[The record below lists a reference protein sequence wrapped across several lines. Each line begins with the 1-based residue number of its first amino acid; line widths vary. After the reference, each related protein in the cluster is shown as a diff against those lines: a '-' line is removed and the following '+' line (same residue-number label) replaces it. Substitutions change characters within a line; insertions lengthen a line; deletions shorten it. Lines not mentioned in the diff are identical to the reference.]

1 MPDYIDLRI
10 THDDLSLDVGGNPA
24 LLCDRASIAQ
34 DIIHMIRERGY
45 LTAMIAN
52 RDARARKSLMVRITM
67 DVDNDERIIPGT
79 ALLEESAAGE
89 LWLTAQTQKYGPL
102 SLQLEA

>member
-10 THDDLSLDVGGNPA
+10 TQDDITLDVGGNPT
-24 LLCDRASIAQ
+24 LLHDRASIAQ

-52 RDARARKSLMVRITM
+52 RDARARRALMVRITM
-67 DVDNDERIIPGT
+67 DVDNDARIIPGT
-79 ALLEESAAGE
+79 ALLDESAVGE
-89 LWLTAQTQKYGPL
+89 LWLTAQTQKYG
-102 SLQLEA
+102 SLALHLEA